1 MNLDARFWSA
11 SFASSTRELSAR
23 VMADAAARKDYGP
36 LSSYIAYTSNISLT
50 YLHEAFEL
58 QNPQVMAAIAAH
70 PCCTSE
76 LLYRIV
82 IWNDCRF
89 EQVELAL
96 LNREDLPPQIVE
108 ALTATRFVLTATR
121 ILEHGN
127 MTAELSNKVFENH
140 GSRALPGKHCLY
152 RPVLFWADLSDFAQQ
167 RLAET
172 ARTSRDFA
180 LLLNVHRQSEFCQ
193 RALFCSLETIS
204 AASTPTSSTKMS
216 HSATADLAG
225 EVCDA
230 VMVLMQLFSNTTD
243 LAVRDEIAAAAS
255 TLLPTAVQAL
265 TARSSPE
272 ALALAAHSK
281 ALDNCIDAKID
292 LWQLTNPLSHVRQ
305 PNDSEHSVLVHREE
319 YCALWVLLKKIPA
332 ANVARFAAHTIILP
346 RDIDRYAIS
355 TDRQTELYLSAGL
368 FDTETPEG
376 TDRQVFLERCLLW
389 LLNSSKSH
397 DYKAEGWRLLLS
409 EPSALQTFDKLPLS
423 LLEEY
428 SDVKQVSSYVAS
440 KFKEAQLS
448 DDGWQV
454 FDELFSPDV
463 TLPYILETADAV
475 ISS

>member
-1 MNLDARFWSA
+1 MNLDARFWIA

-36 LSSYIAYTSNISLT
+36 LSSYIAYTPNISLT
-50 YLHEAFEL
+50 YLQEAFEL
-58 QNPQVMAAIAAH
+58 QSPQVMAAIAAH

-76 LLYRIV
+76 LLHRIV

-108 ALTATRFVLTATR
+108 ALTATRFALTATR

-127 MTAELSNKVFENH
+127 TTAELSNKVFENH

-243 LAVRDEIAAAAS
+243 LIVREEIAATAS
-255 TLLPTAVQAL
+255 TLLPTAVQNL
-265 TARSSPE
+265 TARPSPE

-281 ALDNCIDAKID
+281 ALHNCIDAKID

-319 YCALWVLLKKIPA
+319 HCALWILLKKTPA
-332 ANVARFAAHTIILP
+332 TTIARFAAHTLLLP
-346 RDIDRYAIS
+346 RDIDRYVIS
-355 TDRQTELYLSAGL
+355 TQRQTELYLSAGL

-463 TLPYILETADAV
+463 TLPYILETANAV